1 MTNVLIYGAG
11 AIGSFMGYLF
21 SEIDGN
27 NGRMIENVAL
37 LGKRSHIQK
46 IKESGLRINFQ
57 ESSQLF
63 RFQYCFSS
71 LEALKESEFS
81 PSLIIV
87 CVKTYS
93 LSRAFNEIKA
103 SGMFMG
109 KLKDVTFIL
118 LMNGMGNREVFDI
131 ESCTVHEGITSIGVL
146 FSEDGLIELRG
157 EGKTVLEDSLDAG
170 IKEFIEA
177 RFKEKRF
184 EIEFASDF
192 KTQQWNKLIT
202 NAVINPI
209 TAITREKNG
218 IVLSVEL
225 EYVVEKIIEE
235 CLSVAKEEGY
245 PFSKTRV
252 LESVL
257 SVASKTFMNTSSM
270 LQDVLNEKR
279 TEIESINGYVI
290 KLADEHAI
298 LVPVNKTLA
307 ALLKV
312 MEYVDRERHELLFP
326 DMPD

>member
-11 AIGSFMGYLF
+11 AIGSFMGYLL

-37 LGKRSHIQK
+37 LGKRSHIK
-46 IKESGLRINFQ
+46 RIKESGLRINSQ
-57 ESSQLF
+57 EGSKLF

-71 LEALKESEFS
+71 LEDLKESEFS

-93 LSRAFNEIKA
+93 LSRVCNEIKA
-103 SGMFMG
+103 SGMLMG

-118 LMNGMGNREVFDI
+118 LMNGMGNHELFDI
-131 ESCTVHEGITSIGVL
+131 ESCTVHEGITSIGIL
-146 FSEDGLIELRG
+146 FSEDGLIELKG
-157 EGKTVLEDSLDAG
+157 AGKTVLEDVIEAG
-170 IKEFIEA
+170 IKEFIEV

-192 KTQQWNKLIT
+192 KNQQWNKLFA

-218 IVLSVEL
+218 IVLSMEL
-225 EYVVEKIIEE
+225 ESLVEKIIEE

-245 PFSKTRV
+245 LFSKSNV

-270 LQDVLNEKR
+270 LQDVLNRRR

-290 KLADEHAI
+290 RLADKHAI
-298 LVPVNKTLA
+298 PVPVNKTLF

-312 MEYVDRERHELLFP
+312 ME
-326 DMPD
+326 

>member
-11 AIGSFMGYLF
+11 AIGSFMGYLL
-21 SEIDGN
+21 SEIDRD

-37 LGKRSHIQK
+37 LGKRSHIQT

-57 ESSQLF
+57 EGSKLF
-63 RFQYCFSS
+63 RFQHCFQS
-71 LEALKESEFS
+71 LEDLRESEFS

-93 LSRAFNEIKA
+93 LSRVCNEIKA
-103 SGMFMG
+103 SGMLMG
-109 KLKDVTFIL
+109 KLKDATFIL
-118 LMNGMGNREVFDI
+118 LMNGMGNRELFDM

-146 FSEDGLIELRG
+146 FSEDGLIELKG
-157 EGKTVLEDSLDAG
+157 QGKTVLEDVIEAG

-192 KTQQWNKLIT
+192 RNQQWNKLFA

-218 IVLSVEL
+218 IVLSMEL
-225 EYVVEKIIEE
+225 EYVVEEIIEE

-245 PFSKTRV
+245 LFSKIHV

-257 SVASKTFMNTSSM
+257 SIASKTFMNTSSM
-270 LQDVLNEKR
+270 LQDVSNRRR

-290 KLADEHAI
+290 RLANEHAI
-298 LVPVNKTLA
+298 PVPVNKTLF
-307 ALLKV
+307 ALLRV
-312 MEYVDRERHELLFP
+312 ME
-326 DMPD
+326 